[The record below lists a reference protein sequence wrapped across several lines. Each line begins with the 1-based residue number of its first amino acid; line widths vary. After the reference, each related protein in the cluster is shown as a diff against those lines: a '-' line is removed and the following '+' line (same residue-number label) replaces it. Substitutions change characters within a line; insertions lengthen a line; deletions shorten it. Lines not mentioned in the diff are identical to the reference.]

1 MDQHTTLY
9 CNSDIIKW
17 IQEVLVET
25 KNIQAKQTD
34 HFAQCREQKY
44 TGINEKTIYLII
56 KIQFIVTE
64 KQ

>member
-1 MDQHTTLY
+1 MF
-9 CNSDIIKW
+9 
-17 IQEVLVET
+17 VET

-34 HFAQCREQKY
+34 CFAQCQEQKY
-44 TGINEKTIYLII
+44 TSINNKTIYLII

>member
-1 MDQHTTLY
+1 MF
-9 CNSDIIKW
+9 
-17 IQEVLVET
+17 VET

-44 TGINEKTIYLII
+44 TSINNKTIYLIN

>member
-1 MDQHTTLY
+1 
-9 CNSDIIKW
+9 
-17 IQEVLVET
+17 VFVET

-34 HFAQCREQKY
+34 CFAQY
-44 TGINEKTIYLII
+44 DKTICLII

>member
-1 MDQHTTLY
+1 MDLKSV
-9 CNSDIIKW
+9 CRD
-17 IQEVLVET
+17 

-34 HFAQCREQKY
+34 RFAQCREQKY
-44 TGINEKTIYLII
+44 TSINDKIINLII

>member
-1 MDQHTTLY
+1 MF
-9 CNSDIIKW
+9 
-17 IQEVLVET
+17 VET
-25 KNIQAKQTD
+25 INLQAKQTD

-44 TGINEKTIYLII
+44 TSIKDKTIYLII